1 MTDKVGFGNPLKAG
15 VKRVRPPDDRPH
27 LRAHRHRR
35 YFLHGPGTGNPFAK
49 QFGGPVL
56 LANLTEQVCQ
66 MARDAGSNNEE
77 GSAVVTVYERLTGV
91 KVAAAWGG
99 GCATGSPRMDTHR
112 ARGSGNAT
120 RSGRKPAPIPP
131 IGGPS

>member
-1 MTDKVGFGNPLKAG
+1 MTDKVGFGNLLKAG
-15 VKRVRPPDDRPH
+15 VKRVRPPDDRPQ
-27 LRAHRHRR
+27 LRALRHRR
-35 YFLHGPGTGNPFAK
+35 YFLQGPGTGNPFAK

-99 GCATGSPRMDTHR
+99 CATGSPRMGTQR

-120 RSGRKPAPIPP
+120 ESGRKPAPTPP
-131 IGGPS
+131 TGGSS